1 LSPIPPA
8 QRQETRIMMNMLAS
22 PAKIT
27 VTVFGAVALMT
38 LGIGIY
44 WLFNKRARLRDI
56 AEMRARLHELAP
68 SDPEYGAVRALY
80 TSMVL
85 DAERWGFYAGES
97 GSSGHGAG
105 TDHGGDGD
113 HAGDSGGG
121 GHSH

>member
-1 LSPIPPA
+1 
-8 QRQETRIMMNMLAS
+8 MMSMLAS

-27 VTVFGAVALMT
+27 VMVFGVVALMT
-38 LGIGIY
+38 LGMGIY

-56 AEMRARLHELAP
+56 AELRARLHELAP
-68 SDPEYGAVRALY
+68 SDPEYGAARALY

-85 DAERWGFYAGES
+85 DAERWGFFAGES
-97 GSSGHGAG
+97 GSGGHGAG
-105 TDHGGDGD
+105 TDHGGGD